1 MAGPALEPVRGVLA
15 GPAPPRRLRCRVAVH
30 HPVIAD
36 ADQDLHLIQMLA
48 QVPGQRGL
56 VVPGVVHV
64 QRDARL
70 SVRAQP
76 RGVPDDH
83 LRRLGGGVV
92 PHSDPGH
99 VLRRGPRAGRE
110 RQLGQPLER
119 PARDHRVPVPAFPA
133 GGAARARAGAGP
145 AAAAVMPLAGMRVP
159 LPARA
164 GIRGRPRIGARV
176 DRENQRPAPRPV
188 PHQQV
193 PQPLLIDPPLAQGL
207 VHHAVPAPEA
217 RLQAQV
223 RQRPRRRRGQHG
235 VRQLEQSVRPSPQ
248 APVELLP
255 EPRQPRQRLPGPR
268 QALLARLPLHRH
280 TGKHGR
286 CPFSGSC
293 YYSED
298 AAAAH
303 ALSSPV
309 MASEH
314 AKRLVQDLPRPMSR
328 IRPIRQNTL
337 KRKLRR
343 VVYCALPLRQGLRP
357 VAHRPHLVRSGGH
370 RPHTGGARTD
380 SCGACRELARAS
392 AMTLAGS
399 RPRWSRYCGPSLAG
413 GEPPGTGGESR
424 ATRWNSTRAAGIR
437 SCSRAS
443 RASARASAAVGRFR
457 SRARGHSRA

>member
-1 MAGPALEPVRGVLA
+1 
-15 GPAPPRRLRCRVAVH
+15 
-30 HPVIAD
+30 
-36 ADQDLHLIQMLA
+36 
-48 QVPGQRGL
+48 
-56 VVPGVVHV
+56 
-64 QRDARL
+64 
-70 SVRAQP
+70 
-76 RGVPDDH
+76 
-83 LRRLGGGVV
+83 
-92 PHSDPGH
+92 
-99 VLRRGPRAGRE
+99 
-110 RQLGQPLER
+110 
-119 PARDHRVPVPAFPA
+119 
-133 GGAARARAGAGP
+133 
-145 AAAAVMPLAGMRVP
+145 MPLAGMRVP

-207 VHHAVPAPEA
+207 VHHAVPAPEP

-293 YYSED
+293 YHSED

-343 VVYCALPLRQGLRP
+343 VVYCALPLRPGLRP
-357 VAHRPHLVRSGGH
+357 VAHRPHLVQCQELKGSLPARWASVLPGPEVCRDRHRRRPAGQAPGRACYEPRGDRRALSPARFTPYARTGYPVIPGAESCLPAVLPGGWGAGEWRGRRVRAGAAAGRAAGGASHMVDAPGDIWRKRPGQNGQNGRETGRLAPYVLPGRRRRPGWAVHPTARRRLKFLPLHLVRSGGH
-370 RPHTGGARTD
+370 RSHT
-380 SCGACRELARAS
+380 
-392 AMTLAGS
+392 
-399 RPRWSRYCGPSLAG
+399 
-413 GEPPGTGGESR
+413 
-424 ATRWNSTRAAGIR
+424 
-437 SCSRAS
+437 AS
-443 RASARASAAVGRFR
+443 RADAWAWTR
-457 SRARGHSRA
+457 